1 MQRVHALEL
10 SHFRRYEY
18 RHFTFE
24 ETGQA
29 FVGPNAAGK
38 TTLLEA
44 LHKVALLRGF
54 GKENEL
60 VQWGQ
65 DGYRLRA
72 RLSSG
77 LVEVAYQKA
86 QGTRVVWQGEEV
98 RPLAEWIG
106 RLPVV
111 VLRASDTE
119 WIEGPA
125 ALRRRWADRLL
136 SQLSP
141 AYLAALSRYQQAL
154 AARSALLAQ
163 SASLEELQA
172 WERLLIQEGLVLQRH
187 RLDLAEALQASL
199 ERFYSE
205 LGPEKPHLTYRL
217 AVEPAEEAWRR
228 AWERWRPLEQRRG
241 YTLLGP
247 HAEDFVLS
255 LDDKPARG
263 YTSEGQ
269 KKSLLIALKWAE
281 TIHLSQRHRPPLLLL
296 DDIGEKLDSQRL
308 KAVGRLARLASQT
321 FLTDTDPQR
330 VQRAFPELP
339 LCQIK

>member
-1 MQRVHALEL
+1 MERVQALEL
-10 SHFRRYEY
+10 SHFRRYEHE
-18 RHFTFE
+18 RFTFE
-24 ETGQA
+24 EVGQA

-54 GKENEL
+54 GKESEL
-60 VQWGQ
+60 IQWGHS
-65 DGYRLRA
+65 GYRLRA

-77 LVEVAYQKA
+77 VVEVTYEKA
-86 QGTRVVWQGEEV
+86 QGTRVVWQQQEV

-111 VLRASDTE
+111 VLRPSDTE

-141 AYLAALSRYQQAL
+141 TYLAALSRYQKAL
-154 AARSALLAQ
+154 AERNALLTQNPSPEA
-163 SASLEELQA
+163 LYA
-172 WERLLIQEGLVLQRH
+172 WESFLIQEGLVLERY
-187 RLDLAEALQASL
+187 RLQLAEDLEGPLQA
-199 ERFYSE
+199 FYSE
-205 LGPEKPHLTYRL
+205 LGSEKPRLSYRL
-217 AVEPAEEAWRR
+217 FVEPTEEAWRR
-228 AWERWRPLEQRRG
+228 AWERLRPLEQRRG

-247 HAEDFVLS
+247 HTEDFVLT

-281 TIHLSQRHRPPLLLL
+281 TTHLSQQHRPPLLLL

-308 KAVGRLARLASQT
+308 QAVGRLARLAGQT
-321 FLTDTDPQR
+321 FLTDTDARR
-330 VQRAFPELP
+330 VQMAFPDLP
-339 LCQIK
+339 LYKIG

>member
-1 MQRVHALEL
+1 MERVHALEVR
-10 SHFRRYEY
+10 HFRRYEY
-18 RHFTFE
+18 QAFAFPE
-24 ETGQA
+24 VGQA
-29 FVGPNAAGK
+29 FVGPNAIGK

-44 LHKVALLRGF
+44 LHKVAILRGF

-60 VQWGQ
+60 LQWGQ
-65 DGYRLRA
+65 RAYRLRA
-72 RLSSG
+72 QLSSG
-77 LVEVAYQKA
+77 WVEIQYEKG

-98 RPLAEWIG
+98 RPLSEWIG

-111 VLRASDTE
+111 VLRPTDTE

-154 AARSALLAQ
+154 AQRNALLAQ
-163 SASLEELQA
+163 NPSADSLHA
-172 WERLLIQEGLVLQRH
+172 WERLLMQEGLLLQRY
-187 RLDLAEALQASL
+187 RLQLAQALEAPLQA
-199 ERFYSE
+199 FYSE

-217 AVEPAEEAWRR
+217 LVEPSEEAWQK
-228 AWERWRPLEQRRG
+228 AWARWRPLEQRRG
-241 YTLLGP
+241 HTLLGP
-247 HAEDFVLS
+247 HAEDFLLS

-281 TIHLSQRHRPPLLLL
+281 TTHIGQRHRPPLLLL

-308 KAVGRLARLASQT
+308 QAVGRLTRLASQT
-321 FLTDTDPQR
+321 FLTDTDPHR
-330 VQRAFPELP
+330 VQAAFPDLP
-339 LCQIK
+339 LCQLK